1 MSRPKAKAAD
11 LLLTGCDL
19 RYRGFRR
26 RRSSALAVCGRHISA
41 TGTDEAMMRLAGA
54 DTAIVNLGGG
64 CLLPGFVDAHLHFK
78 ALVRRKT
85 SLDCSA
91 AANGKAL
98 LEILAAR
105 CGTAGADWVFA
116 HGLEHRKSGF
126 GALPP
131 IEALDRVTGGRPLWL
146 RHRSGHM
153 SVFNTEALRRL
164 GCRHDPPGA
173 GSLETDGDR
182 RSGVGYGMESW
193 VGDRLRANRPPPTT
207 NAIEETSQELLREG
221 VTAFADLT
229 VSNRLEDLAWWEAQ
243 HAAGKIYQRV
253 RLWLGHDA
261 LVQDPKLGPVA
272 TSASVGIAGVKIML
286 RNDTLQPSAAGL
298 ALTLR
303 RTARQGLATAIHT
316 VESESMAVVL
326 DALVRAGIP
335 PVGPRPIVRLEHL
348 NSVAPHLLDSLV
360 EHGVGVCVQP
370 AMMWEQGGLYWHTV
384 PASERA
390 WLFPIGSIT
399 RAAKTTAIG
408 SDAPAAPS
416 NLLRH
421 VAAAVSRKDREG
433 RTWNLRERIG
443 AEAALRAITIQAAG
457 MAGFGGDTGVLATG
471 AFADAVAFEQPWP
484 DLRRALERGDAPVP
498 MGTLVAGRWHSWSD
512 SAFHRR
518 RPGKIV

>member
-1 MSRPKAKAAD
+1 
-11 LLLTGCDL
+11 
-19 RYRGFRR
+19 
-26 RRSSALAVCGRHISA
+26 
-41 TGTDEAMMRLAGA
+41 
-54 DTAIVNLGGG
+54 
-64 CLLPGFVDAHLHFK
+64 
-78 ALVRRKT
+78 
-85 SLDCSA
+85 
-91 AANGKAL
+91 
-98 LEILAAR
+98 
-105 CGTAGADWVFA
+105 
-116 HGLEHRKSGF
+116 
-126 GALPP
+126 
-131 IEALDRVTGGRPLWL
+131 
-146 RHRSGHM
+146 
-153 SVFNTEALRRL
+153 
-164 GCRHDPPGA
+164 
-173 GSLETDGDR
+173 
-182 RSGVGYGMESW
+182 
-193 VGDRLRANRPPPTT
+193 
-207 NAIEETSQELLREG
+207 
-221 VTAFADLT
+221 
-229 VSNRLEDLAWWEAQ
+229 
-243 HAAGKIYQRV
+243 
-253 RLWLGHDA
+253 
-261 LVQDPKLGPVA
+261 
-272 TSASVGIAGVKIML
+272 ML

-326 DALVRAGIP
+326 EALVRAGIP

-370 AMMWEQGGLYWHTV
+370 AMMWEQGSLYWHTV